1 MSKRTV
7 SADGGAMPAEGQE
20 KSLVWVQDELED
32 IAQLIQAMGMAAR
45 GLSSED
51 ANPLLALVD
60 VTAGKLQAAAEALET
75 AREAANG

>member
-45 GLSSED
+45 GLSSEG